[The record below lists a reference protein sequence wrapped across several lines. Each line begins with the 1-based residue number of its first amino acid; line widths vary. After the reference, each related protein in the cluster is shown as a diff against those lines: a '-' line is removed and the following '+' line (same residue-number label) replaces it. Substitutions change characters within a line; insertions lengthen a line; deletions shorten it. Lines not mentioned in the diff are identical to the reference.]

1 MNSDSA
7 IDFQAHGKYLRLL
20 RESGW
25 EYVDRVG
32 VTGIVAMIPVTDDGK
47 IVLIEQ
53 FRAPVGKRVVE
64 IPAGLVG
71 DQPGSETPALAAKR
85 ELLEETGYKARRMK
99 KVTEGPPSAGLSTEV
114 VTFYLATGLTKVE
127 DGGGD
132 GSEDIEIHEV
142 PLDDIDNWLKRRA
155 KGRYID
161 PKVYTGLYFAKTVN

>member
-1 MNSDSA
+1 MNSDSP

-20 RESGW
+20 REGGW
-25 EYVDRVG
+25 EYVERVG
-32 VTGIVAMIPVTDDGK
+32 VIGIVAMIPVTDDGK

-132 GSEDIEIHEV
+132 ASEDIEIHEV
-142 PLDDIDNWLKRRA
+142 LLDDVDAWLKRRA

-161 PKVYTGLYFAKTVN
+161 PKVYTGLYFAKTS

>member
-7 IDFQAHGKYLRLL
+7 IDFQAQGKYLRLL
-20 RESGW
+20 REDGW

-32 VTGIVAMIPVTDDGK
+32 VTGIVAMIPITDDSK

-71 DQPGSETPALAAKR
+71 DQPGSETPTLAAKR

-142 PLDDIDNWLKRRA
+142 PLDDVDNWLKRRA

-161 PKVYTGLYFAKTVN
+161 PKVYTGLYFAKSS